1 MGIQIN
7 GSTDRITAIDGTI
20 DFVSNIGNIGLIT
33 ASRYELLDSITIGAG
48 STIIKTSNGKLGIGT
63 DNPTKTLQVFDSS
76 ATSTTARA
84 NTVARFLS
92 NASNAD
98 CNIQLSNGVDH
109 SAQIGIVGNGAEVY
123 IAQDGVE
130 KVRIDSAGNVGIGT
144 ENPEVKLHMV
154 GDRLQVD
161 NTGNPFMGR
170 RFNAAADGA
179 VLFLEHSRSNT
190 IGTKV
195 KLDDDDE
202 IGSIQ
207 FRAYKSDNSTIG
219 NAASIKAE
227 VNGTTSANG
236 VPADLIFNTGTT
248 SSNATEKLRITSA
261 GLVSI
266 PVAGSLQV
274 GAAGSGETD
283 TKVYV
288 ANTGGNAY
296 IQVKGADSS
305 GIVGLKFG
313 RNSVANRAG
322 IDWSAATD
330 ALSFR
335 SGGTTER
342 LRITS
347 AGLVGIN
354 STTPSEMFD
363 IYNNTSGENAK
374 ARICAANGG
383 QAGLS
388 LIAGTGANDRA
399 SRIDFVNMKDSSSP
413 QWTIINDYNQNGT
426 NDLGIY
432 HGAEKGIIA
441 VPDGGVELYWNNSK
455 AMFTNDQGITVLGTE
470 GEHGVIY
477 LAADESDD
485 NADWWSMVAS
495 RDESKWV
502 LQNFTDGAW
511 EDSIKAWGGSATY
524 GVAFYQN
531 NGHRC
536 SVTGDGFQ
544 IEAGHA
550 LYLPTG
556 NWSGESSGKIQAHS
570 NHLYFQ
576 NPSNQGLWI
585 FRLPNGTE
593 PANINS
599 SGTYS
604 GSDERRKKDIT
615 TITNAVSTVKQ
626 LTGRSFTWKES
637 DEKSFG
643 VIAQE
648 IETVLPDLVF
658 TQSVPEGTTDTDP
671 YKMVN
676 YAALSGHFIEAIKE
690 LSAEVETL
698 KTKVAALESA

>member
-195 KLDDDDE
+195 KLNDNDE

-296 IQVKGADSS
+296 IQLKGADSS
-305 GIVGLKFG
+305 GTVGLKFG

-322 IDWSAATD
+322 IDWSASTD
-330 ALSFR
+330 ALVFR
-335 SGGTTER
+335 SGGTAVS
-342 LRITS
+342 LRIDSSGRIRTDS
-347 AGLVGIN
+347 GTQVSDFDVTRSN
-354 STTPSEMFD
+354 STITDVMLVKGNVGNGFIRFQDNDSSCNWTLGAD
-363 IYNNTSGENAK
+363 DGSG
-374 ARICAANGG
+374 IGANGFILYNRVQNQYEWSVDNDG
-383 QAGLS
+383 NMKVWDGDIQ
-388 LIAGTGANDRA
+388 IGTGGHG
-399 SRIDFVNMKDSSSP
+399 IDFGAQTSTTATGATTTGNETLDHYEEGTWSPAPVITYNPSGRSITSTNNIQGTYVRVGNLVHVEFRAGWVLNGSGSFNMGLNGLPFNAEGTSQSNGGVARSNVNGVMFICES
-413 QWTIINDYNQNGT
+413 IQNGQI
-426 NDLGIY
+426 N
-432 HGAEKGIIA
+432 
-441 VPDGGVELYWNNSK
+441 
-455 AMFTNDQGITVLGTE
+455 
-470 GEHGVIY
+470 VIRRY
-477 LAADESDD
+477 D
-485 NADWWSMVAS
+485 
-495 RDESKWV
+495 
-502 LQNFTDGAW
+502 
-511 EDSIKAWGGSATY
+511 
-524 GVAFYQN
+524 N
-531 NGHRC
+531 NGPG
-536 SVTGDGFQ
+536 SSDNVTG
-544 IEAGHA
+544 HA
-550 LYLPTG
+550 VY
-556 NWSGESSGKIQAHS
+556 QA
-570 NHLYFQ
+570 
-576 NPSNQGLWI
+576 
-585 FRLPNGTE
+585 
-593 PANINS
+593 A
-599 SGTYS
+599 
-604 GSDERRKKDIT
+604 
-615 TITNAVSTVKQ
+615 
-626 LTGRSFTWKES
+626 
-637 DEKSFG
+637 
-643 VIAQE
+643 
-648 IETVLPDLVF
+648 
-658 TQSVPEGTTDTDP
+658 
-671 YKMVN
+671 
-676 YAALSGHFIEAIKE
+676 
-690 LSAEVETL
+690 
-698 KTKVAALESA
+698 